1 MRAEPA
7 TRGGSLKDLCLLNI
21 IILTHQEEL
30 NLPHAL
36 RRLKG
41 LDCEI
46 FVVWRSLNLF
56 GARPMLLEDEARRPR
71 GPGANN

>member
-1 MRAEPA
+1 VAV
-7 TRGGSLKDLCLLNI
+7 LKI

-46 FVVWRSLNLF
+46 FVLWKIAELF

>member
-1 MRAEPA
+1 
-7 TRGGSLKDLCLLNI
+7 LNI

-46 FVVWRSLNLF
+46 FVLWKSLNLF
-56 GARPMLLEDEARRPR
+56 AARPPDVARGWGEAATRSRC
-71 GPGANN
+71 